1 MEWPCYDPLSDNFS
15 HRRLIIV
22 KRLRRTK
29 KRISDTP
36 STGPTEKL
44 EIQSLAKHFPALEH
58 EKLERLAAE
67 MSLMRFKRGD
77 RILVDPQSPTDIFL
91 VLKGAIAVT
100 WQHDGRHQV
109 LVTLLSPGEIFCVT
123 SLLPEMAQGLKG
135 YAFTNSLVGTIN
147 SKRLLDIVLGVPLAA
162 FKSAMEMTVGWSAE
176 TLMRYVRMFH
186 VSPRDRLVIALIE
199 MGAKFGVRDSRGLIL
214 NLPMTQKD
222 LANLLGASRQKVN
235 AYLGQLVRLGAVIN
249 LKRQIVLVPD
259 KLFDL
264 IGDPGLR
271 YRSAPVK
278 HPGSKPHNGVS
289 TQPRRDQAHL

>member
-1 MEWPCYDPLSDNFS
+1 M
-15 HRRLIIV
+15 

-36 STGPTEKL
+36 ATGPTEKL
-44 EIQSLAKHFPALEH
+44 EVQSLSKHFPALEH

-67 MSLMRFKRGD
+67 MSLVRLKRGD
-77 RILVDPQSPTDIFL
+77 RIIVDQSSPADIFM
-91 VLKGAIAVT
+91 VVKGAIAVT

-109 LVTLLSPGEIFCVT
+109 LVTLLSPGEIFCIA

-135 YAFTNSLVGTIN
+135 HAFTNSLVGTIN
-147 SKRLLDIVLGVPLAA
+147 SKRMLDIVLGVPLSA

-235 AYLGQLVRLGAVIN
+235 AYLGQLVRLGAVIH
-249 LKRQIVLVPD
+249 LSRQIVLVPD
-259 KLFDL
+259 KLFTL
-264 IGDPGLR
+264 IGDPALR
-271 YRSAPVK
+271 FHTAAARHSANKSHEASMPSRQMHV
-278 HPGSKPHNGVS
+278 
-289 TQPRRDQAHL
+289 

>member
-1 MEWPCYDPLSDNFS
+1 M
-15 HRRLIIV
+15 

-29 KRISDTP
+29 KRNSDAP
-36 STGPTEKL
+36 SAGPVEKL
-44 EIQSLAKHFPALEH
+44 EVQSLSKHFPALEH
-58 EKLERLAAE
+58 EKIERLAAE
-67 MSLMRFKRGD
+67 MALMPFKRGD
-77 RILVDPQSPTDIFL
+77 RILVAPQSPSDIFL

-235 AYLGQLVRLGAVIN
+235 AYLGQLVRLGAVIH
-249 LKRQIVLVPD
+249 LSRQIVLVPD
-259 KLFDL
+259 KLFPL
-264 IGDPGLR
+264 IADPPLPFHTPAPR
-271 YRSAPVK
+271 HSANKSHEASMPSRQM
-278 HPGSKPHNGVS
+278 H
-289 TQPRRDQAHL
+289 A

>member
-1 MEWPCYDPLSDNFS
+1 M
-15 HRRLIIV
+15 

-29 KRISDTP
+29 KRILDTP

-44 EIQSLAKHFPALEH
+44 EVQSLAKHFPALEH
-58 EKLERLAAE
+58 EKLERLAGE

-135 YAFTNSLVGTIN
+135 YAFTNSLVGSIN

-222 LANLLGASRQKVN
+222 LANLPKGPGQPARRVAAKSQRVSRPVGPPGRSDQSETSDRSRPRQTLRPDWRSRTPLPQRSRKASWIET
-235 AYLGQLVRLGAVIN
+235 A
-249 LKRQIVLVPD
+249 
-259 KLFDL
+259 
-264 IGDPGLR
+264 
-271 YRSAPVK
+271 S
-278 HPGSKPHNGVS
+278 
-289 TQPRRDQAHL
+289 